1 MPEGYKIVYYAKNP
15 FAVWTLLQ
23 SARLCFAEKWME
35 SVSGSI
41 AMTTVTNGL
50 PQTGA
55 FSQKKTFFNKTPA
68 NRVETQEGKKSAPV
82 WDFWVRV
89 KG

>member
-15 FAVWTLLQ
+15 LAVWTLLQ
-23 SARLCFAEKWME
+23 SARMCFAEKWME
-35 SVSGSI
+35 SVIGSI

-55 FSQKKTFFNKTPA
+55 FSQKKTFF
-68 NRVETQEGKKSAPV
+68 
-82 WDFWVRV
+82 
-89 KG
+89 

>member
-1 MPEGYKIVYYAKNP
+1 MGEIFSLLPPPYLESHIILGKMPEGYKIVYYAKNP

-35 SVSGSI
+35 SVIGSI

-55 FSQKKTFFNKTPA
+55 FSQKKTFF
-68 NRVETQEGKKSAPV
+68 
-82 WDFWVRV
+82 
-89 KG
+89 